1 MRSADFRRWVLCTAG
16 VAVGALVLSGCSMLP
31 GKGKPEIT
39 AAAPAAAASAPVV
52 AATEPEGPSAA
63 ERAAAILAREQAE
76 KAEAKQAAAKPAPK
90 PIDAATQ
97 RAFDEAVALLRAGR
111 SAEAERAL
119 RALLTAQPELA
130 GVHAN
135 LGLLHRR
142 AGRHDEAVAALQEA
156 VRLSPEQPLFHNQL
170 GVALRQ
176 AGQFVKAR
184 EAYEAA
190 IRLDAG
196 YAAPQLNLAI
206 LLDLYLG
213 DRGRAAEWYQRSAV
227 LLPGDAPQ
235 INRWLADLKNRKPEA
250 SVATAAAV
258 ASSTTAGAAAA
269 TAASAARKEKE

>member
-1 MRSADFRRWVLCTAG
+1 MRSADLRRWAFL
-16 VAVGALVLSGCSMLP
+16 VAGALALSGCGMLP
-31 GKGKPEIT
+31 GKAKPEAA
-39 AAAPAAAASAPVV
+39 AAAPAAVAAAPV
-52 AATEPEGPSAA
+52 AALKEPEGPSAA

-76 KAEAKQAAAKPAPK
+76 KAQAQQAQTLAARPAPR

-97 RAFDEAVALLRAGR
+97 RAFDDAVALLRAGR
-111 SAEAERAL
+111 HADAERAL
-119 RALLTAQPELA
+119 RALAVAQPDLA

-156 VRLSPEQPLFHNQL
+156 VRLSPEQPVFLNQL

-176 AGQFVKAR
+176 AGLFAKAR
-184 EAYEAA
+184 QAYETA

-213 DRGRAAEWYQRSAV
+213 DRVRAAEWYQRSAV
-227 LLPGDAPQ
+227 LLPGEAPQ
-235 INRWLADLKNRKPEA
+235 INKWLADLRNRKPEA
-250 SVATAAAV
+250 SVATAAA
-258 ASSTTAGAAAA
+258 A
-269 TAASAARKEKE
+269 TAAPVRKEKE